1 MDLAGELPAAVLSQL
16 LSLQVN
22 TATRWT
28 DEAGNTRH
36 GYAAELARRH
46 ERGHAANESDLS
58 GAAR

>member
-16 LSLQVN
+16 LGLQVN